1 MAEER
6 DDDSQLELSSRA
18 SGEARYVSLGNEQG
32 PSVVECTSTI
42 EEGEADVL
50 RNSVLEEVNDE
61 QSEASAFSQYSQV
74 SNFCFF
80 VGSILYVWTSTIS
93 VIDAYRYFDEYEGDD
108 DGDGTDDDETESEPF
123 WTAYKFLASAA
134 ALMYVA
140 NSIIDGRVALGE
152 VQGKVGSARFGDDPR
167 WEIGVAVTFGVAAL
181 CDFLS
186 ELIWNDD
193 DRWPGYAAG
202 CAAVDIYL
210 LNAVLVLLGRRPRFR
225 SLPETL
231 MSAGDILF
239 LVGSVIDVTI
249 AFVDNPNAP
258 SSRTIEIAWCSFSSS
273 ALWFIDSLLYILVDF
288 VSDNDDDYS
297 SVDSDDSEGL
307 QEEELEIAS
316 TIVPA
321 SPESVSID
329 DDDDDKG
336 THLHH
341 RVPLK
346 SATLE

>member
-18 SGEARYVSLGNEQG
+18 AGEARYVSLGNGQG

-42 EEGEADVL
+42 VEGEADVL
-50 RNSVLEEVNDE
+50 RNPVLEEVSNNE
-61 QSEASAFSQYSQV
+61 SEASAFSQYSQV

-93 VIDAYRYFDEYEGDD
+93 VIDAYRYYDDYEGDD

-123 WTAYKFLASAA
+123 WTAYKLLASAA
-134 ALMYVA
+134 AAAYLA
-140 NSIIDGRVALGE
+140 NSLIDGRVALGE
-152 VQGKVGSARFGDDPR
+152 VQGKVGRSRFGDDPR

-193 DRWPGYAAG
+193 DQWPGYAAG

-273 ALWFIDSLLYILVDF
+273 ALWFIDSLLYILADF

-297 SVDSDDSEGL
+297 SVDSDDSEEL

-316 TIVPA
+316 TIDPA
-321 SPESVSID
+321 SPESVSI